1 MISWCSTWHC
11 TWHAPPRFPPPAQ
24 ALLHHLAGFADRTA
38 VLAVACQR
46 QTCVG
51 AQADIA
57 NALKPKAVYIEWTR
71 RVLSEFFAQVC

>member
-1 MISWCSTWHC
+1 M
-11 TWHAPPRFPPPAQ
+11 
-24 ALLHHLAGFADRTA
+24 A